1 MRFFFLIIF
10 AVSCSVTFFV
20 LFDLYQNYDRYEF
33 KCLERFE
40 EFGHISVCYII
51 KYTRRRR

>member
-1 MRFFFLIIF
+1 MHFFFLIVL
-10 AVSCSVTFFV
+10 AVSCTVTVFV
-20 LFDLYQNYDRYEF
+20 LTDLYKNYDRYEF